1 VTLEILILASGSS
14 GNSALVCSGGT
25 AVLVDVGVS
34 ALQVRRRLES
44 FGRTPEMVDAILL
57 THEHS
62 DHVCGLDVFVRRHRA
77 APVWATPGTWSE
89 IDVRCAAGGELCS
102 GTTRRFGELRVTPVA
117 TSHDASEPV
126 AFVFDDGHHSAAL
139 CTDTGIV
146 TTLLEQRLRGC
157 ELLLLES
164 NHDKDLLRHGPYP
177 WPLKQRIDS
186 ITGHLSN
193 HQSGEAVERLRSSV
207 LRGVV
212 GLHLSA
218 ENNSPTL
225 VREGLAAA
233 AGSGVE
239 VAAATRGEMLR
250 VEINSRGAV
259 IERRDLPPAR
269 TGSRLEP
276 RRS

>member
-1 VTLEILILASGSS
+1 MTVEILILASGSS
-14 GNSALVCSGGT
+14 GNSALVCSGDT
-25 AVLVDVGVS
+25 ALLVDVGVS
-34 ALQVRRRLES
+34 ALQVRRRLEA
-44 FGRTPEMVDAILL
+44 FGRTPDAVGAVLL

-62 DHVCGLDVFVRRHRA
+62 DHVSGLDVFLRRHRP
-77 APVWATPGTWSE
+77 APVWATAGTWSR
-89 IDVRCAAGGELCS
+89 IGVRAASGGELAS
-102 GTTRRFGELRVTPVA
+102 GTTRCFGALRVTPVA
-117 TSHDASEPV
+117 TSHDAAEPA
-126 AFVFDDGHHSAAL
+126 AFVFDDGDHSAAL
-139 CTDTGIV
+139 CTDTGMV

-186 ITGHLSN
+186 VTGHLSN
-193 HQSGEAVERLRSSV
+193 HQSVEAVDRLWSTM
-207 LRGVV
+207 LRAVV

-239 VAAATRGEMLR
+239 VAAVTRAEMLR
-250 VEINSRGAV
+250 VKLNSRGAV
-259 IERRDLPPAR
+259 LERHDLPPAR
-269 TGSRLEP
+269 PTV
-276 RRS
+276 RSGA